1 MDSAPDGEWPYA
13 DKLCY
18 VYSREPR
25 TAMPGIEFVDERPE
39 LLLQRISAV
48 SVGRVWLMGGGEII
62 RLFLQN
68 GLVDIFDLFYVPVL
82 LGGGVSLFPAGFPM
96 TELVLEKSVSC
107 GGMVEMIYTRKG
119 RGK

>member
-1 MDSAPDGEWPYA
+1 
-13 DKLCY
+13 
-18 VYSREPR
+18 
-25 TAMPGIEFVDERPE
+25 
-39 LLLQRISAV
+39 
-48 SVGRVWLMGGGEII
+48 MGGGEII
-62 RLFLQN
+62 RLFLQD

-107 GGMVEMIYTRKG
+107 GGTVEMIYTRKG